1 MGLRGKKKMADQ
13 FPRKRIR
20 NSQAAD
26 SRWRSEDQS
35 LVNQNLERIL
45 ESTSYRLAHADE
57 ALLESA
63 EMRGVRMLL
72 EITKPQQI
80 LDAEGIS
87 STIIVFGGVNIIERD
102 DAEQRLARA
111 QAALAAE
118 PQNRRLERQLGRCQT
133 QVEFSRYYGAAREF
147 SRLVAQGHQNGEHAH
162 VVVTGGGPGVM
173 EAANRG
179 AFDAGGRSI
188 GLSIKLPGEPEPNP
202 YITPE
207 LCFQFNYFALRKFHF
222 VMRSAAAVLFPGGFG
237 TLDELFEVLTLRQTA
252 IKSPMPVILF
262 GKEFWSR
269 LIDFSYLADCGLIRD
284 DHLELFQFADTAEEA
299 WHLIQ
304 AFDAEHRQQD
314 EPKAGPADVSPL
326 AA

>member
-1 MGLRGKKKMADQ
+1 MADQ
-13 FPRKRIR
+13 FPRKQTL
-20 NSQAAD
+20 NTEAAD
-26 SRWRSEDQS
+26 LSWRSEDQS
-35 LVNQNLERIL
+35 LVDQNLGKIL
-45 ESTSYRLAHADE
+45 ESASYRLAHADG
-57 ALLESA
+57 ALLESE

-87 STIIVFGGVNIIERD
+87 STIIVFGGVNIIERA
-102 DAEQRLARA
+102 DAEERLAQVESAVAAAPESRA
-111 QAALAAE
+111 LQ
-118 PQNRRLERQLGRCQT
+118 RQLRRSRT
-133 QVEFSRYYGAAREF
+133 QLEFSRYYDAAREF
-147 SRLVAQGHQNGEHAH
+147 TRLVSQDQQNGHHSH

-269 LIDFSYLADCGLIRD
+269 LIDFDYLADCGLIRD
-284 DHLELFQFADTAEEA
+284 EHLDLFQFADTPEEA
-299 WHLIQ
+299 WSWIQ
-304 AFDAEHRQQD
+304 AFEAERDQAQ
-314 EPKAGPADVSPL
+314 EPL